1 MEVTVA
7 PRDPS
12 YRPNG
17 DGTRAPLGT
26 HRIGEAAMRNHASNE
41 TETVLV
47 MACAM
52 IAIFVAILN
61 TDATTAIGFFH

>member
-1 MEVTVA
+1 
-7 PRDPS
+7 
-12 YRPNG
+12 
-17 DGTRAPLGT
+17 
-26 HRIGEAAMRNHASNE
+26 MRNHASNE

>member
-1 MEVTVA
+1 MGS
-7 PRDPS
+7 R
-12 YRPNG
+12 
-17 DGTRAPLGT
+17 
-26 HRIGEAAMRNHASNE
+26 RIREAAMRNHATNE

-61 TDATTAIGFFH
+61 ADATKAIGFFH

>member
-1 MEVTVA
+1 
-7 PRDPS
+7 
-12 YRPNG
+12 
-17 DGTRAPLGT
+17 
-26 HRIGEAAMRNHASNE
+26 MRNQSSNE

-61 TDATTAIGFFH
+61 ADAATAVGVFH